1 MLLLFLAD
9 LIQKLISKGKQLL
22 AVKFIFE
29 FELTEK
35 FPPVPLLKS
44 YLKDAKKL
52 AVKVRKEGNESH
64 VSLVIFHSL
73 T

>member
-52 AVKVRKEGNESH
+52 AKKVWKKGNESH

>member
-52 AVKVRKEGNESH
+52 ATKVRKEGNESQ